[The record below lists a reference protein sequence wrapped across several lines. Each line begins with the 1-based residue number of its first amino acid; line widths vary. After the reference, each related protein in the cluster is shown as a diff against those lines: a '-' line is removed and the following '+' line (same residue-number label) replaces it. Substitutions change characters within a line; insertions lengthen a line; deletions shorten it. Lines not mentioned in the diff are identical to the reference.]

1 MSNFCVYRAYSKQN
15 QLIYVGRSVNF
26 HNRISSHKGFSE
38 WFKKV
43 DFFKITHFETDS
55 EMRLYEKAIIELEKP
70 LFNIQYT
77 NKEPNLE
84 RKKRKANIAEGL
96 KGMELGKF
104 KGTPP
109 EIREAL
115 KVLRVNAVC
124 AGTGLHRNTVMGIR
138 DGKIGM
144 SEKTQGALSAFI
156 QGTRTTP
163 AESTRP

>member
-1 MSNFCVYRAYSKQN
+1 MQKTQGTVKM
-15 QLIYVGRSVNF
+15 L
-26 HNRISSHKGFSE
+26 
-38 WFKKV
+38 
-43 DFFKITHFETDS
+43 
-55 EMRLYEKAIIELEKP
+55 
-70 LFNIQYT
+70 
-77 NKEPNLE
+77 
-84 RKKRKANIAEGL
+84 
-96 KGMELGKF
+96 
-104 KGTPP
+104 TPP

-156 QGTRTTP
+156 AATRTTP